1 MSFLKNIFNHEYREL
16 KKFNDIATK
25 VDELDSDMQKLTDY
39 ELKAKT
45 DEFKERLSNGETL
58 DDILV
63 EAFSVVREAA
73 FRTIKEKPYF
83 VQIVGG
89 IAIHYGNIAEMK
101 TGEGKT
107 LALTM
112 PAYLNSLTGEG
123 VHVVTV
129 NEYLASY
136 HAEWMGKIFN
146 FLGLTVSVNLREL
159 DFEEK
164 KQAYNCDIM
173 YTTNSELGFDYLRDN
188 MVVNGERRVQR
199 GLNFAIVDEVDSILI
214 DEARTP
220 LIISGGFMKS
230 LNLYKDA
237 DSYTKTLRENEDY
250 IKDEKTN
257 SISLTDEGSLKA
269 EKYFKVDNLYD
280 IKHSALVHH
289 INQSLKAN
297 YGMKKDVDYVVQDDE
312 IVIVD
317 QFTGRLMKGRAF
329 SEGLHQA
336 IEAKEGVTIK
346 EETRTLATITFQ
358 NLFRMYKKLSGMTG
372 TAKTEEEEF
381 RNIYNMYVIQIPTNK
396 PVIRQDLADLIY
408 TNKAGKYNAIVKV
421 IEESYKRGQPVLVGT
436 IAIETSELI
445 SDMLRKKKIPHEVLN
460 AKNHAREAEIIA
472 NAGVEGAITI
482 ATNMAGRGTDIKL
495 GEGVRELGGLF
506 VIGTERHESRR
517 IDNQLRGRSGRQGD
531 PGMSQFF
538 VSLEDDIM
546 VRFGSDR
553 IKGAMQTLGFGGD
566 QAIRSKMFTNAMET
580 AQKRVEGYNFDVR
593 KQLLQYDDVMNKQR
607 EIIYEKRN
615 SILDEESIHDYILKC
630 IRDYIERLVR
640 SHLIIETELTIN
652 DKSEI
657 IEAVNENLLKSDDM
671 SVEEIRKDDEN
682 TLIEKIYERVLADYN
697 QKIKELPNDIIN
709 DFEKAI
715 HLNVIDRHWMEHINT
730 MEHLRE
736 GIGLRGY
743 AQENPLQAYVS
754 EGFELFEEML
764 AKIDE
769 QTTIYIL
776 KAEIKQNLEAK
787 EVAKIGTNEDKSKTI
802 KKQPKRSTKV
812 GRNEPCP
819 CGSGK
824 KYKNCCGREV

>member
-824 KYKNCCGREV
+824 KYKQCCGK

>member
-63 EAFSVVREAA
+63 EAFAVVREAA

-819 CGSGK
+819 CGSGR
-824 KYKNCCGREV
+824 KYKQCCGK